1 MLHAATATDEA
12 KKETEGCIKAGESAS
27 AARGRGS
34 RCIIGLLVLGSS
46 SFLLKHYFLNLF
58 KRFARFYCI
67 VKISSYFVHLPTGEG
82 RLYLFAPENY
92 ST

>member
-1 MLHAATATDEA
+1 MPRAATATDEA

-46 SFLLKHYFLNLF
+46 SFLWKHYILNLVKGF
-58 KRFARFYCI
+58 TRLYCF
-67 VKISSYFVHLPTGEG
+67 VKLSSYFVHLPTGEG